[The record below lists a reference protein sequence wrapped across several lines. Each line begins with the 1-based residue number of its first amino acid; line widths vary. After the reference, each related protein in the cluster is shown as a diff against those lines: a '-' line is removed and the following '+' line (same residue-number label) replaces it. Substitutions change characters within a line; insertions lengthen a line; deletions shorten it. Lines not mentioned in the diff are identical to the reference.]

1 MVKFGL
7 RIPEFAVDGSSAP
20 QLIEQAGR
28 ALAAGR
34 GRFASAWISDHFLP
48 WADFGGPTI
57 PNLECWTT
65 LTYLAAQ
72 NPDYT
77 FGNIVL
83 SQSYRSPALLAKMAA
98 TLQALSGGRLLLGLG
113 AGWKQDEYLAYGYDF
128 PVPAV
133 RIQQLAE
140 AAQILK
146 LMWTEPHPSFHGRHY
161 HIDNAIC
168 EPRPSVPIPLMIGGS
183 GRQLTLRV
191 VARYADWWNGGGG
204 PRRYA
209 EALDALRGHCRDVG
223 GDYDNIVK
231 TWVGDC
237 VAVAP
242 TSEAAHKL
250 AEASPFYNQY
260 DSLVGTPAEVAA
272 QLQRFLDLGVQ
283 HFILRFADYPSPSG
297 LELFAK
303 EVIPRF
309 T

>member
-7 RIPEFAVDGSSAP
+7 RIPEFALDGSRPP

-28 ALAAGR
+28 ALAAAR

-48 WADFGGPTI
+48 WTDFGGPSN

-72 NPDYT
+72 HPDFI

-98 TLQALSGGRLLLGLG
+98 TLQALSGGRLVLGLG

-128 PVPAV
+128 PAPAA

-161 HIDNAIC
+161 HIDNAVC

-191 VARYADWWNGGGG
+191 VARYADWWNGGGSLR
-204 PRRYA
+204 PFA
-209 EALDALRGHCRDVG
+209 EVLAALRGYCRDVG
-223 GDYDNIVK
+223 RDYDRLVK
-231 TWVGDC
+231 TWHGDC
-237 VAVAP
+237 VAVAA
-242 TSEAAHKL
+242 TSAAAHQL
-250 AEASPFYNQY
+250 AEASPYYNP
-260 DSLVGTPAEVAA
+260 DNALVGTPAEVAA
-272 QLQRFLDLGVQ
+272 QLQRFVDLGVQ
-283 HFILRFADYPSPSG
+283 HFILRFADFPNPG
-297 LELFAK
+297 GTALFAS